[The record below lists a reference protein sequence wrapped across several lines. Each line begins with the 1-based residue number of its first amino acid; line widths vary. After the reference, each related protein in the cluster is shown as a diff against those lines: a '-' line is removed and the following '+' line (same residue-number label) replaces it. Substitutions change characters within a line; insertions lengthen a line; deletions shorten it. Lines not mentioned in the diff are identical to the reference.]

1 MIKIKWILRK
11 RLCQQLKNIF
21 DEIVIKMNV
30 DLKESKILLIKLNQ
44 LMKKL
49 H

>member
-1 MIKIKWILRK
+1 MKIKETLRK

-21 DEIVIKMNV
+21 DEIVTKMNV

-44 LMKKL
+44 
-49 H
+49 

>member
-1 MIKIKWILRK
+1 MIKIKWTLRK
-11 RLCQQLKNIF
+11 RLCQQMKNIF

-44 LMKKL
+44 
-49 H
+49 